1 MTVLK
6 IIISD
11 LNQQNKIP
19 EKISG
24 FTRKTGI
31 PVFTEKMS
39 GSVNS
44 YNQKEVYI
52 KSMFRKYLQ
61 IVTCVLTQNNYLYTR
76 TIRVLD
82 TTF

>member
-6 IIISD
+6 KIISD

-24 FTRKTGI
+24 CTRKTGI
-31 PVFTEKMS
+31 LVFTEKMS
-39 GSVNS
+39 WWVNS

-52 KSMFRKYLQ
+52 KLMFMKYLQ